1 MKNSKEALE
10 GAYNNA
16 LDLILNKKLK
26 EGEKLLEKIYGSGNI
41 NIDILNLLGIIKYMY
56 CDFYGAKKYWNES
69 LKVSCEDNL
78 LEKIYGSGNI
88 NIDILNLLGIIKY
101 MYCDFYG
108 AKKYWN
114 ESLKVS
120 CEDNKASEF
129 IEDIESDDFKLI
141 SEKYIYSLNLI
152 EDKNYLQAIETLEEI
167 DKRRGELIE
176 VKIILA
182 LLYMIIDEKNNAFK
196 NIESA
201 LSYDISNYKIKEIYN
216 EIKCDLAKDEEKEE
230 SEELTFS
237 EFILNL
243 VMILNYRINSFYE
256 EELKYYRINSFYE
269 EELKYRN
276 EEIKSLYEE
285 IKTMNLEI
293 ESLNTK
299 KEKLS
304 L

>member
-10 GAYNNA
+10 VVYNNA

-26 EGEKLLEKIYGSGNI
+26 EGEKLLEKIYGSGNV

-69 LKVSCEDNL
+69 LKIS
-78 LEKIYGSGNI
+78 Y
-88 NIDILNLLGIIKY
+88 
-101 MYCDFYG
+101 
-108 AKKYWN
+108 
-114 ESLKVS
+114 
-120 CEDNKASEF
+120 EDNKASEF
-129 IEDIESDDFKLI
+129 IEDIGSDDFKLI
-141 SEKYIYSLNLI
+141 IEKYKDSLSLI
-152 EDKNYLQAIETLEEI
+152 EDKSYLQAIENLEEVN
-167 DKRRGELIE
+167 KRRSELIE
-176 VKIILA
+176 VKILLA
-182 LLYMIIDEKNNAFK
+182 LLYMIIDEKKKAFK
-196 NIESA
+196 NIEGA
-201 LSYDISNYKIKEIYN
+201 LSYDTSNYKIKELYD
-216 EIKCDLAKDEEKEE
+216 EIKCDLSKGQDKEKDE

-237 EFILNL
+237 QSILNL
-243 VMILNYRINSFYE
+243 IMILN
-256 EELKYYRINSFYE
+256 YRINSFYE

-293 ESLNTK
+293 ESLNTE

>member
-26 EGEKLLEKIYGSGNI
+26 KGEKLLEKIYGSGNI

-56 CDFYGAKKYWNES
+56 CDFYEAK
-69 LKVSCEDNL
+69 
-78 LEKIYGSGNI
+78 
-88 NIDILNLLGIIKY
+88 
-101 MYCDFYG
+101 
-108 AKKYWN
+108 
-114 ESLKVS
+114 
-120 CEDNKASEF
+120 KASEF

-141 SEKYIYSLNLI
+141 SEKYKDSLNLI
-152 EDKNYLQAIETLEEI
+152 EDKNYSQAIEILEEI
-167 DKRRGELIE
+167 NKGRSELIE
-176 VKIILA
+176 VKILLA
-182 LLYMIIDEKNNAFK
+182 LLYMIIDEKNKAFK

-237 EFILNL
+237 ESILNL
-243 VMILNYRINSFYE
+243 IMILN
-256 EELKYYRINSFYE
+256 YRINSFYE

>member
-10 GAYNNA
+10 VVYNNA

-26 EGEKLLEKIYGSGNI
+26 EGEKLLEKIHSSGN
-41 NIDILNLLGIIKYMY
+41 
-56 CDFYGAKKYWNES
+56 
-69 LKVSCEDNL
+69 V
-78 LEKIYGSGNI
+78 

-141 SEKYIYSLNLI
+141 SEKYKDSISLI
-152 EDKNYLQAIETLEEI
+152 EDKNYLQAIENLEEVN
-167 DKRRGELIE
+167 KRRSELIE
-176 VKIILA
+176 VKILLA
-182 LLYMIIDEKNNAFK
+182 LLYMTIDEKKKAFK

-216 EIKCDLAKDEEKEE
+216 EIKCDLVKDEEKEE
-230 SEELTFS
+230 SEELAFS
-237 EFILNL
+237 QSILNL
-243 VMILNYRINSFYE
+243 IMILN
-256 EELKYYRINSFYE
+256 YRINSFYE

-285 IKTMNLEI
+285 IKTMNLEV
-293 ESLNTK
+293 ESLNTE

>member
-10 GAYNNA
+10 VVYNNA

-26 EGEKLLEKIYGSGNI
+26 EGEKLLEKIYSSGNV

-69 LKVSCEDNL
+69 LK
-78 LEKIYGSGNI
+78 I
-88 NIDILNLLGIIKY
+88 
-101 MYCDFYG
+101 
-108 AKKYWN
+108 
-114 ESLKVS
+114 S

-129 IEDIESDDFKLI
+129 IGDIESNDFKLI
-141 SEKYIYSLNLI
+141 SEKYKDSISLI
-152 EDKNYLQAIETLEEI
+152 EDKNYLQAIENLEEI
-167 DKRRGELIE
+167 NKRRSELIE
-176 VKIILA
+176 VKTLLA
-182 LLYMIIDEKNNAFK
+182 LLYMTIDEKKKAFK
-196 NIESA
+196 NIEGA
-201 LSYDISNYKIKEIYN
+201 LSYDTSNYKIKEIYD
-216 EIKCDLAKDEEKEE
+216 EIKCDLVKGQDKEKDE
-230 SEELTFS
+230 SEELAFS
-237 EFILNL
+237 QSILNL
-243 VMILNYRINSFYE
+243 IMILN
-256 EELKYYRINSFYE
+256 YRINSFYE

-293 ESLNTK
+293 ESLNTE

>member
-56 CDFYGAKKYWNES
+56 Y
-69 LKVSCEDNL
+69 
-78 LEKIYGSGNI
+78 
-88 NIDILNLLGIIKY
+88 
-101 MYCDFYG
+101 DFYG

-256 EELKYYRINSFYE
+256 EELKY
-269 EELKYRN
+269 RN

>member
-10 GAYNNA
+10 VVYNNA

-26 EGEKLLEKIYGSGNI
+26 EGEKLLEKIHSSGNV

-69 LKVSCEDNL
+69 LKIS
-78 LEKIYGSGNI
+78 Y
-88 NIDILNLLGIIKY
+88 
-101 MYCDFYG
+101 
-108 AKKYWN
+108 
-114 ESLKVS
+114 
-120 CEDNKASEF
+120 EDNKASEF
-129 IEDIESDDFKLI
+129 IEDIESNDFKLI
-141 SEKYIYSLNLI
+141 SEKYKDSISLI
-152 EDKNYLQAIETLEEI
+152 EDKNYLQAIENLEEI
-167 DKRRGELIE
+167 NKRRSELIE
-176 VKIILA
+176 VKTLLA
-182 LLYMIIDEKNNAFK
+182 LLYMTIDEKKKAFK

-201 LSYDISNYKIKEIYN
+201 LSYDTSNYKIKEIYD
-216 EIKCDLAKDEEKEE
+216 EIKCDLSKGQDEEKEE

-237 EFILNL
+237 QSILNL
-243 VMILNYRINSFYE
+243 IMILN
-256 EELKYYRINSFYE
+256 YRINSFYE

-276 EEIKSLYEE
+276 EEIKFLYEE

-293 ESLNTK
+293 ESLNTE

>member
-1 MKNSKEALE
+1 VGAFLMKNSKEALE
-10 GAYNNA
+10 VVYNNA

-26 EGEKLLEKIYGSGNI
+26 EGEKLLEKIHSSGNV

-69 LKVSCEDNL
+69 LKIS
-78 LEKIYGSGNI
+78 Y
-88 NIDILNLLGIIKY
+88 
-101 MYCDFYG
+101 
-108 AKKYWN
+108 
-114 ESLKVS
+114 
-120 CEDNKASEF
+120 EDNKASEF

-141 SEKYIYSLNLI
+141 SEKYKDSISLI
-152 EDKNYLQAIETLEEI
+152 EDKNYLQAIENLEEVN
-167 DKRRGELIE
+167 KRRSELIE
-176 VKIILA
+176 VKILLA
-182 LLYMIIDEKNNAFK
+182 LLYMTIDEKKKAFK

-216 EIKCDLAKDEEKEE
+216 EIKCDLVKDEEKEE
-230 SEELTFS
+230 SEELAFS
-237 EFILNL
+237 QSILNL
-243 VMILNYRINSFYE
+243 IMILN
-256 EELKYYRINSFYE
+256 YRINSFYE

-285 IKTMNLEI
+285 IKTMNLEV
-293 ESLNTK
+293 ESLNTE

>member
-10 GAYNNA
+10 VVYNNA

-26 EGEKLLEKIYGSGNI
+26 EGEKLLEKIHSSGNV

-69 LKVSCEDNL
+69 LKIS
-78 LEKIYGSGNI
+78 Y
-88 NIDILNLLGIIKY
+88 
-101 MYCDFYG
+101 
-108 AKKYWN
+108 
-114 ESLKVS
+114 
-120 CEDNKASEF
+120 EDNKASEF

-141 SEKYIYSLNLI
+141 SEKYKDSISLI
-152 EDKNYLQAIETLEEI
+152 EDKNYLQAIENLEEVN
-167 DKRRGELIE
+167 KRRSELIE
-176 VKIILA
+176 VKILLA
-182 LLYMIIDEKNNAFK
+182 LLYMTIDEKKKAFK

-216 EIKCDLAKDEEKEE
+216 EIKCDLVKDEEKEE
-230 SEELTFS
+230 SEELAFS
-237 EFILNL
+237 QSILNL
-243 VMILNYRINSFYE
+243 IMILN
-256 EELKYYRINSFYE
+256 YRINSFYE

>member
-10 GAYNNA
+10 VVYNNA

-26 EGEKLLEKIYGSGNI
+26 EGEKLLEKIYGSGNV

-69 LKVSCEDNL
+69 LKIS
-78 LEKIYGSGNI
+78 Y
-88 NIDILNLLGIIKY
+88 
-101 MYCDFYG
+101 
-108 AKKYWN
+108 
-114 ESLKVS
+114 
-120 CEDNKASEF
+120 EDNKASEF

-141 SEKYIYSLNLI
+141 SEKYKDSINLI
-152 EDKNYLQAIETLEEI
+152 EDKNYLQAIENLEEI
-167 DKRRGELIE
+167 NKRRSELIE
-176 VKIILA
+176 VKILLA
-182 LLYMIIDEKNNAFK
+182 LLYMTIDEKNKAFK

-201 LSYDISNYKIKEIYN
+201 LSYDTSNYKIKEIYD
-216 EIKCDLAKDEEKEE
+216 EMKCDLVKGKDKEKEE

-237 EFILNL
+237 QSILNL
-243 VMILNYRINSFYE
+243 IMILNC
-256 EELKYYRINSFYE
+256 RINSFYE

-285 IKTMNLEI
+285 IKTMNLEV
-293 ESLNTK
+293 ESLNTE

>member
-10 GAYNNA
+10 VVYNNA

-26 EGEKLLEKIYGSGNI
+26 EGEKFLEKIYGSGNI

-69 LKVSCEDNL
+69 LKIS
-78 LEKIYGSGNI
+78 Y
-88 NIDILNLLGIIKY
+88 
-101 MYCDFYG
+101 
-108 AKKYWN
+108 
-114 ESLKVS
+114 
-120 CEDNKASEF
+120 EDNKASEF

-141 SEKYIYSLNLI
+141 SEKYKDSLSLI
-152 EDKNYLQAIETLEEI
+152 EDKDYLQAIEVLEEI
-167 DKRRGELIE
+167 NRRSELIE
-176 VKIILA
+176 VKTLLA
-182 LLYMIIDEKNNAFK
+182 LLYMTIDEKKKAFK
-196 NIESA
+196 NIEGA
-201 LSYDISNYKIKEIYN
+201 LSYDTSNYKIKEIYD
-216 EIKCDLAKDEEKEE
+216 EIKCDLEKGQDEEKEE
-230 SEELTFS
+230 FEELTFS
-237 EFILNL
+237 QSILNL
-243 VMILNYRINSFYE
+243 IMILN
-256 EELKYYRINSFYE
+256 YRINSFYE

-293 ESLNTK
+293 ESLNTE

>member
-69 LKVSCEDNL
+69 LKVSCEDNNA
-78 LEKIYGSGNI
+78 Y
-88 NIDILNLLGIIKY
+88 
-101 MYCDFYG
+101 
-108 AKKYWN
+108 
-114 ESLKVS
+114 
-120 CEDNKASEF
+120 EF

-152 EDKNYLQAIETLEEI
+152 EDKNYLQAIESLEEI
-167 DKRRGELIE
+167 NKGRSELIE
-176 VKIILA
+176 VKILLA
-182 LLYMIIDEKNNAFK
+182 LLYMIIDEKNKAFK

-201 LSYDISNYKIKEIYN
+201 LSYDISNYKIKEIYD
-216 EIKCDLAKDEEKEE
+216 EIKCDLVKGKDKEKDE
-230 SEELTFS
+230 SEELAFS
-237 EFILNL
+237 QSILNL
-243 VMILNYRINSFYE
+243 IMILN
-256 EELKYYRINSFYE
+256 YRINSFYE

-285 IKTMNLEI
+285 IKTMNLEV
-293 ESLNTK
+293 ESLNTE

>member
-10 GAYNNA
+10 VVYNNA

-26 EGEKLLEKIYGSGNI
+26 EGENLLEKIYDSGNV

-69 LKVSCEDNL
+69 LKIS
-78 LEKIYGSGNI
+78 Y
-88 NIDILNLLGIIKY
+88 
-101 MYCDFYG
+101 
-108 AKKYWN
+108 
-114 ESLKVS
+114 
-120 CEDNKASEF
+120 EDNKASEF

-141 SEKYIYSLNLI
+141 SEKYKDSLSLI
-152 EDKNYLQAIETLEEI
+152 EDKNYLQAIENLEEI
-167 DKRRGELIE
+167 NKRRSELIE
-176 VKIILA
+176 VKILLT
-182 LLYMIIDEKNNAFK
+182 LLYMTIDEKKKAFK
-196 NIESA
+196 NIEGA
-201 LSYDISNYKIKEIYN
+201 LSYDTSNYKIKEIYD
-216 EIKCDLAKDEEKEE
+216 EIKYDLAKGQYEEKEE

-237 EFILNL
+237 QFILNL
-243 VMILNYRINSFYE
+243 IIILN
-256 EELKYYRINSFYE
+256 YRINSFYE

-285 IKTMNLEI
+285 IKTMNLEV
-293 ESLNTK
+293 ESLNTE

>member
-10 GAYNNA
+10 VVYNNA

-26 EGEKLLEKIYGSGNI
+26 EGENLLEKIHSSGNI

-56 CDFYGAKKYWNES
+56 CDFYRAKKYWNES
-69 LKVSCEDNL
+69 LKIS
-78 LEKIYGSGNI
+78 Y
-88 NIDILNLLGIIKY
+88 
-101 MYCDFYG
+101 
-108 AKKYWN
+108 
-114 ESLKVS
+114 
-120 CEDNKASEF
+120 EDNKAYEF
-129 IEDIESDDFKLI
+129 IGDIESDDFKLI
-141 SEKYIYSLNLI
+141 SEKYKDSISLI
-152 EDKNYLQAIETLEEI
+152 EDKDYLQAIENLEEI
-167 DKRRGELIE
+167 NKRRSESIE
-176 VKIILA
+176 VKTLLA
-182 LLYMIIDEKNNAFK
+182 LLYMTIDEKKKAFK

-201 LSYDISNYKIKEIYN
+201 LSYDTSNYKIKEIYD
-216 EIKCDLAKDEEKEE
+216 EIKCDLSKGQDEEKEE

-237 EFILNL
+237 QSILNL
-243 VMILNYRINSFYE
+243 IMILNYRINSFYE
-256 EELKYYRINSFYE
+256 D
-269 EELKYRN
+269 ELKYRN

>member
-10 GAYNNA
+10 VVYNNA

-26 EGEKLLEKIYGSGNI
+26 EGENLLEKIHSSGNI

-56 CDFYGAKKYWNES
+56 CDFYRAKKYWNES
-69 LKVSCEDNL
+69 LKIS
-78 LEKIYGSGNI
+78 Y
-88 NIDILNLLGIIKY
+88 
-101 MYCDFYG
+101 
-108 AKKYWN
+108 
-114 ESLKVS
+114 
-120 CEDNKASEF
+120 EDNKAYEF
-129 IEDIESDDFKLI
+129 IGDIESDDFKLI
-141 SEKYIYSLNLI
+141 SEKYKDSISLI
-152 EDKNYLQAIETLEEI
+152 EDKDYLQAIENLEEI
-167 DKRRGELIE
+167 NKRRSELIE
-176 VKIILA
+176 VKTLLA
-182 LLYMIIDEKNNAFK
+182 LLYMTIDEKKKAFK

-201 LSYDISNYKIKEIYN
+201 LSYDTSNYKIKEIYD
-216 EIKCDLAKDEEKEE
+216 EIKCDLSKGQDEEKEE

-237 EFILNL
+237 QSILNL
-243 VMILNYRINSFYE
+243 IMILN
-256 EELKYYRINSFYE
+256 YRINSFYE

-293 ESLNTK
+293 ESLNTE

>member
-1 MKNSKEALE
+1 MKNSKESLE

-26 EGEKLLEKIYGSGNI
+26 EGEK
-41 NIDILNLLGIIKYMY
+41 
-56 CDFYGAKKYWNES
+56 
-69 LKVSCEDNL
+69 L

-152 EDKNYLQAIETLEEI
+152 EDKNYSQAIEVLEEI
-167 DKRRGELIE
+167 NKGRSELIE
-176 VKIILA
+176 VKILLA
-182 LLYMIIDEKNNAFK
+182 LLYMIIDEKNKAFK

-237 EFILNL
+237 ESILNL
-243 VMILNYRINSFYE
+243 VMILN
-256 EELKYYRINSFYE
+256 YRINSFYE

-285 IKTMNLEI
+285 IKNMNLEI

>member
-56 CDFYGAKKYWNES
+56 Y
-69 LKVSCEDNL
+69 
-78 LEKIYGSGNI
+78 
-88 NIDILNLLGIIKY
+88 
-101 MYCDFYG
+101 DFYG

-152 EDKNYLQAIETLEEI
+152 EDKNYSQAIEVLEEI
-167 DKRRGELIE
+167 NKRRSELIE
-176 VKIILA
+176 VKILLA
-182 LLYMIIDEKNNAFK
+182 LLYMIIDEKNKAFK

-237 EFILNL
+237 ESILNL
-243 VMILNYRINSFYE
+243 IMILN
-256 EELKYYRINSFYE
+256 YRINSFYE

>member
-10 GAYNNA
+10 VVYNNA

-26 EGEKLLEKIYGSGNI
+26 EGEKLLEKIHSSGNV

-56 CDFYGAKKYWNES
+56 CDFYGANKYWNES
-69 LKVSCEDNL
+69 LK
-78 LEKIYGSGNI
+78 I
-88 NIDILNLLGIIKY
+88 
-101 MYCDFYG
+101 
-108 AKKYWN
+108 
-114 ESLKVS
+114 S

-141 SEKYIYSLNLI
+141 REKYKDSLNLI
-152 EDKNYLQAIETLEEI
+152 EDKNYLQAIENLEEI
-167 DKRRGELIE
+167 NKRRSELIE
-176 VKIILA
+176 VKILLA
-182 LLYMIIDEKNNAFK
+182 LLYMTIDEKKKAFK
-196 NIESA
+196 NIEGT
-201 LSYDISNYKIKEIYN
+201 LSYDTSNYKIKEIYD

-237 EFILNL
+237 QSILNL
-243 VMILNYRINSFYE
+243 IMILN
-256 EELKYYRINSFYE
+256 YRINSFYE

-293 ESLNTK
+293 ESLNTE

>member
-1 MKNSKEALE
+1 MKNSEEALE
-10 GAYNNA
+10 VVYNNA

-56 CDFYGAKKYWNES
+56 CDFYE
-69 LKVSCEDNL
+69 
-78 LEKIYGSGNI
+78 
-88 NIDILNLLGIIKY
+88 
-101 MYCDFYG
+101 

-129 IEDIESDDFKLI
+129 IEDVESDDFKLI

-152 EDKNYLQAIETLEEI
+152 EDKNYLQAIEILEEI
-167 DKRRGELIE
+167 NKGRSELIE
-176 VKIILA
+176 VKILLA
-182 LLYMIIDEKNNAFK
+182 LLYMIIDEKNKAFK
-196 NIESA
+196 N
-201 LSYDISNYKIKEIYN
+201 IYN
-216 EIKCDLAKDEEKEE
+216 EIKCDLAKAEEKEE

-237 EFILNL
+237 ESILNL
-243 VMILNYRINSFYE
+243 IMILN
-256 EELKYYRINSFYE
+256 YRINSFYE

-285 IKTMNLEI
+285 IKNMNLEI

>member
-10 GAYNNA
+10 GTYNNA
-16 LDLILNKKLK
+16 LGLILNKKLK
-26 EGEKLLEKIYGSGNI
+26 EGEKLLEKIYGAGNT

-56 CDFYGAKKYWNES
+56 CDFYGAKRYWNES
-69 LKVSCEDNL
+69 LKFS
-78 LEKIYGSGNI
+78 
-88 NIDILNLLGIIKY
+88 
-101 MYCDFYG
+101 F
-108 AKKYWN
+108 
-114 ESLKVS
+114 
-120 CEDNKASEF
+120 EDNKASEF
-129 IEDIESDDFKLI
+129 IKDIESDDFKLI

-152 EDKNYLQAIETLEEI
+152 EDKNYLKAIETLEEI

-182 LLYMIIDEKNNAFK
+182 LLYMIIDEKNKAFK

-201 LSYDISNYKIKEIYN
+201 LSYDISNYKIKEIYD
-216 EIKCDLAKDEEKEE
+216 EIKCDLAKDEDEEKEE

-237 EFILNL
+237 ESILNL
-243 VMILNYRINSFYE
+243 IMILN
-256 EELKYYRINSFYE
+256 YRINSFYE

-293 ESLNTK
+293 ESLNSQ

>member
-10 GAYNNA
+10 GAYSNA

-41 NIDILNLLGIIKYMY
+41 NIDTLNLLGIIKYMY
-56 CDFYGAKKYWNES
+56 CDFYEAKKYWNES
-69 LKVSCEDNL
+69 LKVSCEN
-78 LEKIYGSGNI
+78 
-88 NIDILNLLGIIKY
+88 
-101 MYCDFYG
+101 
-108 AKKYWN
+108 
-114 ESLKVS
+114 
-120 CEDNKASEF
+120 NKASEF
-129 IEDIESDDFKLI
+129 IEDVESDDFKLI

-152 EDKNYLQAIETLEEI
+152 EDKNYSQAIEVLEEI
-167 DKRRGELIE
+167 NKRRSELIE
-176 VKIILA
+176 VKILLA
-182 LLYMIIDEKNNAFK
+182 LLYMIIDEKNKAFK
-196 NIESA
+196 NIERA
-201 LSYDISNYKIKEIYN
+201 LSYDLSNYKIKEIYN

-237 EFILNL
+237 ESILNL
-243 VMILNYRINSFYE
+243 IMILN
-256 EELKYYRINSFYE
+256 YRINSFYE

>member
-10 GAYNNA
+10 VVYNNA

-26 EGEKLLEKIYGSGNI
+26 EGEKLLEKIYGSGNV

-69 LKVSCEDNL
+69 LKIS
-78 LEKIYGSGNI
+78 Y
-88 NIDILNLLGIIKY
+88 
-101 MYCDFYG
+101 
-108 AKKYWN
+108 
-114 ESLKVS
+114 
-120 CEDNKASEF
+120 EDNKASEF
-129 IEDIESDDFKLI
+129 IEDIGSDDFKLI
-141 SEKYIYSLNLI
+141 IEKYKDSLSLI
-152 EDKNYLQAIETLEEI
+152 EDKSYLQAIENLEEVN
-167 DKRRGELIE
+167 KRRSELIE
-176 VKIILA
+176 VKILLA
-182 LLYMIIDEKNNAFK
+182 LLYMTIDEKKKAFK
-196 NIESA
+196 NIEGA
-201 LSYDISNYKIKEIYN
+201 LSYDTSNYKIKELYD
-216 EIKCDLAKDEEKEE
+216 EIKCDLSKGQDKEKDE

-237 EFILNL
+237 QSILNL
-243 VMILNYRINSFYE
+243 IMILN
-256 EELKYYRINSFYE
+256 YRINSFYE

-293 ESLNTK
+293 ESLNTE

>member
-10 GAYNNA
+10 VVYNNA

-69 LKVSCEDNL
+69 LKIS
-78 LEKIYGSGNI
+78 Y
-88 NIDILNLLGIIKY
+88 
-101 MYCDFYG
+101 
-108 AKKYWN
+108 
-114 ESLKVS
+114 
-120 CEDNKASEF
+120 EDNKASEF
-129 IEDIESDDFKLI
+129 IEEIESDDFKLI
-141 SEKYIYSLNLI
+141 SEKYKDSISLI
-152 EDKNYLQAIETLEEI
+152 EDKNYLQAIENLEEI
-167 DKRRGELIE
+167 NKRRSELIE

-182 LLYMIIDEKNNAFK
+182 LLYMTIDEKNKALK

-201 LSYDISNYKIKEIYN
+201 LSYDTSNYKIKEIYD
-216 EIKCDLAKDEEKEE
+216 EIKCDLSKGQYEEKEE

-237 EFILNL
+237 QSILNL
-243 VMILNYRINSFYE
+243 IMILN
-256 EELKYYRINSFYE
+256 YRINSFYE

-293 ESLNTK
+293 ESLNTE

>member
-10 GAYNNA
+10 VVYNNA

-26 EGEKLLEKIYGSGNI
+26 EGEKLLEKIHSSGNI

-69 LKVSCEDNL
+69 LKIS
-78 LEKIYGSGNI
+78 
-88 NIDILNLLGIIKY
+88 
-101 MYCDFYG
+101 F
-108 AKKYWN
+108 
-114 ESLKVS
+114 
-120 CEDNKASEF
+120 EDNKASEF

-141 SEKYIYSLNLI
+141 SEKYKDSINLI
-152 EDKNYLQAIETLEEI
+152 EDKNYLQAIENLEEVN
-167 DKRRGELIE
+167 KRRSELIE
-176 VKIILA
+176 VKILLA
-182 LLYMIIDEKNNAFK
+182 LLYMTIDEKKKAFK

-201 LSYDISNYKIKEIYN
+201 LSYDTSNYNIKEIYE
-216 EIKCDLAKDEEKEE
+216 EIKCDLSKDRYEEKEE

-237 EFILNL
+237 QSILNL
-243 VMILNYRINSFYE
+243 IMILN
-256 EELKYYRINSFYE
+256 YRINSFYE

-293 ESLNTK
+293 ESLNTE

>member
-10 GAYNNA
+10 GAYSNA

-41 NIDILNLLGIIKYMY
+41 NIDTLNLLGIIKYMY
-56 CDFYGAKKYWNES
+56 CDFYE
-69 LKVSCEDNL
+69 
-78 LEKIYGSGNI
+78 
-88 NIDILNLLGIIKY
+88 
-101 MYCDFYG
+101 

-129 IEDIESDDFKLI
+129 IEDVESDDFKLI

-152 EDKNYLQAIETLEEI
+152 EDKNYSQAIEVLEEI
-167 DKRRGELIE
+167 NKRRSELIE
-176 VKIILA
+176 VKILLA
-182 LLYMIIDEKNNAFK
+182 LLYMIIDEKNKAFK
-196 NIESA
+196 NIERA
-201 LSYDISNYKIKEIYN
+201 LSYDLSNYKIKEIYN

-237 EFILNL
+237 ESILNL
-243 VMILNYRINSFYE
+243 IMILN
-256 EELKYYRINSFYE
+256 YRINSFYE

>member
-10 GAYNNA
+10 VVYNNA

-26 EGEKLLEKIYGSGNI
+26 EGEKLLEKIHSSGNV

-69 LKVSCEDNL
+69 LK
-78 LEKIYGSGNI
+78 I
-88 NIDILNLLGIIKY
+88 
-101 MYCDFYG
+101 
-108 AKKYWN
+108 
-114 ESLKVS
+114 S

-141 SEKYIYSLNLI
+141 SEKYKDSISLI
-152 EDKNYLQAIETLEEI
+152 EDKNYLQAIENLEEVN
-167 DKRRGELIE
+167 KRRSELIE
-176 VKIILA
+176 VKILLA
-182 LLYMIIDEKNNAFK
+182 LLYMTIDEKKKAFK

-216 EIKCDLAKDEEKEE
+216 EKKCDLVKDEEKEE
-230 SEELTFS
+230 SEELAFS
-237 EFILNL
+237 QSILNL
-243 VMILNYRINSFYE
+243 IMILN
-256 EELKYYRINSFYE
+256 YRINSFYE

-285 IKTMNLEI
+285 IKTMNLEV
-293 ESLNTK
+293 ESLNTE

>member
-10 GAYNNA
+10 VVYNNA

-69 LKVSCEDNL
+69 LKIS
-78 LEKIYGSGNI
+78 
-88 NIDILNLLGIIKY
+88 
-101 MYCDFYG
+101 F
-108 AKKYWN
+108 
-114 ESLKVS
+114 
-120 CEDNKASEF
+120 EDNKASEF

-141 SEKYIYSLNLI
+141 SEKYKDSINLI
-152 EDKNYLQAIETLEEI
+152 EDKDYLQAIENLEEVN
-167 DKRRGELIE
+167 KRRSELIE
-176 VKIILA
+176 VKILLA
-182 LLYMIIDEKNNAFK
+182 LLYMTIDEKKKAFK
-196 NIESA
+196 NIEGA
-201 LSYDISNYKIKEIYN
+201 LSYDTSNYKIKELYY
-216 EIKCDLAKDEEKEE
+216 EIKCDLAKGQDKEKEE
-230 SEELTFS
+230 FEELTFS
-237 EFILNL
+237 QSILNL
-243 VMILNYRINSFYE
+243 IMILN
-256 EELKYYRINSFYE
+256 YRINSFYE

-285 IKTMNLEI
+285 IKTMNLEV
-293 ESLNTK
+293 ESLNTE

>member
-10 GAYNNA
+10 VVYNNA

-26 EGEKLLEKIYGSGNI
+26 EGEKLLEKIHSSGNV

-69 LKVSCEDNL
+69 LKIS
-78 LEKIYGSGNI
+78 Y
-88 NIDILNLLGIIKY
+88 
-101 MYCDFYG
+101 
-108 AKKYWN
+108 
-114 ESLKVS
+114 
-120 CEDNKASEF
+120 EDNKASEF

-141 SEKYIYSLNLI
+141 SEKYKDSISLI
-152 EDKNYLQAIETLEEI
+152 EDKNYLQAIENLEEVN
-167 DKRRGELIE
+167 KRRSELIE
-176 VKIILA
+176 VKILLA
-182 LLYMIIDEKNNAFK
+182 LLYMIIDEKNKSFK

-201 LSYDISNYKIKEIYN
+201 LSYDLSNYKIKEIYN
-216 EIKCDLAKDEEKEE
+216 EIKCDLVKDEEKEE
-230 SEELTFS
+230 SEELAFS
-237 EFILNL
+237 QSILNL
-243 VMILNYRINSFYE
+243 IMILN
-256 EELKYYRINSFYE
+256 YRINSFYE

-285 IKTMNLEI
+285 IKTMNLEV
-293 ESLNTK
+293 ESLNTE

>member
-10 GAYNNA
+10 VVYNNA

-26 EGEKLLEKIYGSGNI
+26 EGEKLLEKIYGSGNV

-69 LKVSCEDNL
+69 LKIS
-78 LEKIYGSGNI
+78 
-88 NIDILNLLGIIKY
+88 
-101 MYCDFYG
+101 F
-108 AKKYWN
+108 
-114 ESLKVS
+114 
-120 CEDNKASEF
+120 EDNKASEF

-141 SEKYIYSLNLI
+141 SEKYKDSINLI
-152 EDKNYLQAIETLEEI
+152 EDKNYLQAIENLEEVN
-167 DKRRGELIE
+167 KRRSELIE
-176 VKIILA
+176 VKILLA
-182 LLYMIIDEKNNAFK
+182 LLYMTIDEKKKAFK
-196 NIESA
+196 NIEGA
-201 LSYDISNYKIKEIYN
+201 LSYDTSNYKIKEIYD
-216 EIKCDLAKDEEKEE
+216 EIKYDLSKGQDEEKEE

-237 EFILNL
+237 QSILNL
-243 VMILNYRINSFYE
+243 IMILN
-256 EELKYYRINSFYE
+256 YRINSFYE

-285 IKTMNLEI
+285 IKTMNLEV
-293 ESLNTK
+293 ESLNTE

>member
-10 GAYNNA
+10 VVYNNA

-26 EGEKLLEKIYGSGNI
+26 EGEKLLEKIHSSGNI

-69 LKVSCEDNL
+69 LKISFE
-78 LEKIYGSGNI
+78 Y
-88 NIDILNLLGIIKY
+88 
-101 MYCDFYG
+101 
-108 AKKYWN
+108 
-114 ESLKVS
+114 
-120 CEDNKASEF
+120 NKASEF
-129 IEDIESDDFKLI
+129 IEDIESNDFKLI
-141 SEKYIYSLNLI
+141 SEKYKDSLNLI
-152 EDKNYLQAIETLEEI
+152 EDKDYLQAIENLEEI
-167 DKRRGELIE
+167 NKRRSELIE
-176 VKIILA
+176 VKILLA
-182 LLYMIIDEKNNAFK
+182 LLYMTIDEKNKAFK
-196 NIESA
+196 NIEGA
-201 LSYDISNYKIKEIYN
+201 LSYDTSNYKIKEIYN
-216 EIKCDLAKDEEKEE
+216 EIKCDLAKEQDEEKEE

-237 EFILNL
+237 QSILNL
-243 VMILNYRINSFYE
+243 IMILN
-256 EELKYYRINSFYE
+256 YRINSFYE

-293 ESLNTK
+293 ESLNTE

>member
-1 MKNSKEALE
+1 MKNSKESLE

-16 LDLILNKKLK
+16 LDLILNKRLK

-69 LKVSCEDNL
+69 LKIS
-78 LEKIYGSGNI
+78 
-88 NIDILNLLGIIKY
+88 
-101 MYCDFYG
+101 F
-108 AKKYWN
+108 
-114 ESLKVS
+114 
-120 CEDNKASEF
+120 EDNKASEF

-141 SEKYIYSLNLI
+141 SEKYKDSINLI
-152 EDKNYLQAIETLEEI
+152 EDKNYLQAIENLEEVN
-167 DKRRGELIE
+167 KRRSELIE
-176 VKIILA
+176 VKILLA
-182 LLYMIIDEKNNAFK
+182 LLYMTIDEKKKAFK
-196 NIESA
+196 NIEGA
-201 LSYDISNYKIKEIYN
+201 LSYDTSNYKIKEIYD
-216 EIKCDLAKDEEKEE
+216 EIKYDLSKGQDEEKEE

-237 EFILNL
+237 QSILNL
-243 VMILNYRINSFYE
+243 IMILN
-256 EELKYYRINSFYE
+256 YRINSFYE

-285 IKTMNLEI
+285 IKTMNLEV
-293 ESLNTK
+293 ESLNTE